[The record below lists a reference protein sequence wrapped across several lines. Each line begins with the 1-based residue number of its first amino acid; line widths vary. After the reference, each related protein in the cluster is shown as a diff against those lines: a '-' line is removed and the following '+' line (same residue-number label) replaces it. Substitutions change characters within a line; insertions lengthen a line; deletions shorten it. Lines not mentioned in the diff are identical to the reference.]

1 MSWLVRAGPV
11 TRRGTAASRR
21 DPSIPYLKQV
31 KEADGTLT
39 PAGSP
44 PAGRSRRPGAREAVL
59 DAIRASE
66 PLSRVELA
74 ALTGLTEASVS
85 TTVRRLL
92 DEGLVVETGRT
103 PTGGKPRTMLRLDP
117 AARIAV
123 GVHLDDDVTTYV
135 LTGQT
140 GGIISR
146 MNRPAPVGAD
156 RDALVSRLVAD
167 ITGLVDG
174 SGIDRARCLGIGLVS
189 AGPRAR
195 PAPPPPPA
203 DPADPAARGED
214 LDGRL
219 AAATGWPVLLEND
232 ATAAA
237 VGEYWVARVE
247 PTRPFAALYMG
258 SGIGAGIVL
267 DGVALRGRHANAGE
281 FGHLC
286 LQVDGPP
293 CWCGSRGC
301 LEALAGPQTV
311 VEAALADPAAAGE
324 AGLDPHAPR
333 RSTIAEFAAIARAAR
348 AGAPACRALLEH
360 SARFVAA
367 AAESVVNLLDV
378 DLLVLTGPGFA
389 AASFAYGPPI
399 TARIAAADA
408 RTWHRSVSV
417 TVSLAAATASATGA
431 AALLLQSSLRG

>member
-1 MSWLVRAGPV
+1 MSDDAPLVAVVSGRGRRA
-11 TRRGTAASRR
+11 
-21 DPSIPYLKQV
+21 
-31 KEADGTLT
+31 
-39 PAGSP
+39 
-44 PAGRSRRPGAREAVL
+44 GAREAIL
-59 DAIRASE
+59 DAIRAAE
-66 PLSRVELA
+66 TLSRVELS

-92 DEGLVVETGRT
+92 DEGLLVETGRT

-146 MNRPAPVGAD
+146 MNRPAPAGTD
-156 RDALVSRLVAD
+156 RDAVLRRLVAD
-167 ITGLVDG
+167 IADLVDG
-174 SGIDRARCLGIGLVS
+174 SGIDRARCLGIGLVWS
-189 AGPRAR
+189 GPRAC
-195 PAPPPPPA
+195 PARSDADEPHPPGRYG
-203 DPADPAARGED
+203 DD
-214 LDGRL
+214 LDRRL

-247 PTRPFAALYMG
+247 ATRPFAALYMG

-301 LEALAGPQTV
+301 LEALAGPQVV
-311 VEAALADPAAAGE
+311 VEAALADPVAAAE
-324 AGLDPHAPR
+324 AGLDRAAR
-333 RSTIAEFAAIARAAR
+333 RSTIADFAAVARAAR
-348 AGAPACRALLEH
+348 AGAPCCRALLED
-360 SARFVAA
+360 SARYVAA

-389 AASFAYGPPI
+389 AASFVYGPAI
-399 TARIAAADA
+399 TDRIAAADA
-408 RTWHRSVSV
+408 RTWRRAVSV

-431 AALLLQSSLRG
+431 AALVLQSSLRG

>member
-1 MSWLVRAGPV
+1 MVS
-11 TRRGTAASRR
+11 
-21 DPSIPYLKQV
+21 
-31 KEADGTLT
+31 EGTLL
-39 PAGSP
+39 
-44 PAGRSRRPGAREAVL
+44 PAGRSRRPGAREAIL
-59 DAIRASE
+59 DAIRAAE

-146 MNRPAPVGAD
+146 MNRPAPAGGP
-156 RDALVSRLVAD
+156 DAMVSRLVAD
-167 ITGLVDG
+167 ISSLVDS

-189 AGPRAR
+189 AGPRTR
-195 PAPPPPPA
+195 PALPPERP
-203 DPADPAARGED
+203 DQRGED
-214 LDGRL
+214 LDGQL

-286 LQVDGPP
+286 LQVDGPE

-311 VEAALADPAAAGE
+311 VEAALAGPMAAGE
-324 AGLDPHAPR
+324 AGLDSQAPR
-333 RSTIAEFAAIARAAR
+333 RSTIADFAAIARAAR

-360 SARFVAA
+360 SARYVAA
-367 AAESVVNLLDV
+367 AAESVVNLFDV

-389 AASFAYGPPI
+389 AAAFVYGPAI
-399 TARIAAADA
+399 SSRIAAADT

-431 AALLLQSSLRG
+431 AALMLQSSLRG